1 MKTSAKIQQLLPLV
15 AGGYQHQIIEGI
27 WKEVMELEHKL
38 AELQE
43 KQVTP
48 EKDPCEELVPFH
60 VQRLEAALQELS
72 ENIFCE
78 DEDCGSIEDRLC
90 YLEAEMSPAIR
101 NLQEAHSKLDRQR
114 KIFDEYSEK
123 VHHMERKM
131 HEFVEK
137 HNGLNG
143 LVRSLELQL
152 NKKHSC
158 CKVKN
163 AKT

>member
-1 MKTSAKIQQLLPLV
+1 M
-15 AGGYQHQIIEGI
+15 IEGI
-27 WKEVMELEHKL
+27 WKEVIDLEHKL

-43 KQVTP
+43 KQEVP
-48 EKDPCEELVPFH
+48 EKDPCEELIPGQ
-60 VQRLEAALQELS
+60 VQRLEEALRDLS
-72 ENIFCE
+72 EQVFCE
-78 DEDCGSIEDRLC
+78 DEDCGSIEDRLS
-90 YLEAEMSPAIR
+90 YLEERTFPAIR

-123 VHHMERKM
+123 VRHMERKM
-131 HEFVEK
+131 YEFVEK

-163 AKT
+163 VET